1 MPTLPNVTSKFAF
14 DYSDLTKAEKASAKA
29 HGQFATDAKAS
40 TTHTLRFDQSLTT
53 LLDHFGGMP
62 PIVNQAGRSI
72 ESMASTGV
80 GGMQLLGGAGLG
92 AVGPLAEIVNASTK
106 AYQSIGDQVENYKRV
121 VGGSAEE
128 SSRMVYT
135 FDALGVS
142 TETASA
148 GMFKLSKA
156 LETSPAKLAALGIQA
171 TYDAK
176 GNIDLSKTLF
186 TVAAASNPTGD
197 QAKKNPILFDAF
209 GKTGK
214 DMTPIL

>member
-80 GGMQLLGGAGLG
+80 GGMQLLRRP
-92 AVGPLAEIVNASTK
+92 PLVALRAPPHIVNAST
-106 AYQSIGDQVENYKRV
+106 
-121 VGGSAEE
+121 
-128 SSRMVYT
+128 
-135 FDALGVS
+135 
-142 TETASA
+142 
-148 GMFKLSKA
+148 
-156 LETSPAKLAALGIQA
+156 
-171 TYDAK
+171 
-176 GNIDLSKTLF
+176 
-186 TVAAASNPTGD
+186 
-197 QAKKNPILFDAF
+197 
-209 GKTGK
+209 
-214 DMTPIL
+214 